1 MTGDKSDKEN
11 EHQARTYIDIL
22 IGGLHD
28 ENGWQR
34 QKARLALVH
43 IGRPAVPALIAT
55 LRDDNSHA
63 RWQAVEALA
72 EIRDPTAA
80 EELVHALK
88 DEDLGVRW
96 AASRALIALD
106 RAALP
111 ALLRALMV
119 DFASPRLRQGAHHIL
134 HTLKQTGHLRQE
146 EVRLFNMLHDTFP
159 DTMGLPWQAKEALE
173 AIGRIVD
180 GAPSR
185 GED

>member
-1 MTGDKSDKEN
+1 MTGDKSNKEN

-22 IGGLHD
+22 IDGLHD

-43 IGRPAVPALIAT
+43 IGRPAVPALIAA
-55 LRDDNSHA
+55 LRDANSHA
-63 RWQAVEALA
+63 RWQAAEALA
-72 EIRDPTAA
+72 EIHDPTAA

-134 HTLKQTGHLRQE
+134 HTLKYAGHLRPE

-159 DTMGLPWQAKEALE
+159 DTIGLPWQAKEALE
-173 AIGRIVD
+173 AIGRIVAE
-180 GAPSR
+180 APPK
-185 GED
+185 GEN